1 MISRRLVLLL
11 ASCFVAVAVAAPSF
25 AQTSKLA
32 NPAALAE
39 QAPATYKAKFETSK
53 GAFVIQ
59 VTRAWAPAGSDRF
72 YNLVK
77 NGYFDDVRFF
87 RDIAGFMVQFG
98 INGDPALNAKWRAA
112 RIPDDRVARH
122 NTRGVITFATS
133 GPNARTTQV
142 FINFADNGNLD
153 GMGFAPFGRVV
164 SGMDVVDKL
173 YSGYGEGAPNG
184 AGPDQNRI
192 QFEGNAYLTK
202 SFPKLDYVKK
212 ATIEK

>member
-1 MISRRLVLLL
+1 MMSRRIAVSLAASLCAVLL
-11 ASCFVAVAVAAPSF
+11 AAPAM
-25 AQTSKLA
+25 AQSKLG
-32 NPAALAE
+32 NPAALTE

-59 VTRAWAPAGSDRF
+59 VTRTWAPAGADRF

-87 RDIAGFMVQFG
+87 RVIAGFMVQFG
-98 INGDPALNAKWRAA
+98 INGDPALNAKWRSA
-112 RIPDDRVARH
+112 RIPDDRVAQH
-122 NTRGVITFATS
+122 NTRGMITFATS

-142 FINFADNGNLD
+142 FINFADNSNLD
-153 GMGFAPFGRVV
+153 GMGFAPFGRIV

-173 YSGYGEGAPNG
+173 YAGYGEGAPSG

-192 QFEGNAYLTK
+192 QTEGNAYLTK
-202 SFPKLDYVKK
+202 SFAKLDYVKK
-212 ATIEK
+212 ATIEQ

>member
-1 MISRRLVLLL
+1 MTCRRLSLLL
-11 ASCFVAVAVAAPSF
+11 AAAAVMALAAPAA
-25 AQTSKLA
+25 AQRAKLA
-32 NPAALAE
+32 DPAALTE
-39 QAPATYKAKFETSK
+39 RAPATYKAKFETSK
-53 GAFVIQ
+53 GVFVVE
-59 VTRAWAPAGSDRF
+59 VTRDWAPAGADRF

-87 RDIAGFMVQFG
+87 RVIAGFMVQFG
-98 INGDPALNAKWRAA
+98 INGDPALNAKWRVA
-112 RIPDDRVARH
+112 RIPDDRVATS
-122 NTRGVITFATS
+122 NARGTITFATS

-142 FINFADNGNLD
+142 FINFGDNGRLD

-164 SGMDVVDKL
+164 SGMDVVDRL
-173 YSGYGEGAPNG
+173 YSGYGEGAPHG

-192 QFEGNAYLTK
+192 QSEGNAYLAN